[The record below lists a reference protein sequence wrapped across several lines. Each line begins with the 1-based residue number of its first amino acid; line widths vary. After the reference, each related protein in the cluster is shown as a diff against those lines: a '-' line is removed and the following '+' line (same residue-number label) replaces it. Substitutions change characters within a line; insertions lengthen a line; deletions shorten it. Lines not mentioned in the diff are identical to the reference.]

1 MKKRK
6 ILKTAVISAAVITAL
21 YGAVFGID
29 IVRFMISG
37 DEHIKPVLCLGSYS
51 CKCGETKW
59 DDGIFYDFCYYYEP
73 ETYENSEVQMQLKY
87 FEFFGVTLYKK
98 NF

>member
-37 DEHIKPVLCLGSYS
+37 DEHIKPVVCLGSYV
-51 CKCGETKW
+51 CKCGEDQW
-59 DDGIFYDFCYYYEP
+59 DDGIFYDFCYYYEHENL
-73 ETYENSEVQMQLKY
+73 ETHEARLKSKY
-87 FEFFGVTLYKK
+87 FEFFGMTLYKK